1 MNISIIIWKPG
12 DLCPFLNHQIR
23 LIKPIIF
30 QFMRVSSVMILV
42 MLTTVQLLLADS
54 TSGQNME
61 NDKVTIGLKDE
72 SLAGGLKKI
81 EEQSPLRFYYRKAE
95 IKSVTSLNLILQNRT
110 IAQTLQEML
119 KNTFFSFRQIDGH
132 ILIEHTDQTNYEIKG
147 RIIDINH
154 VPIALANVIIR
165 KAATDKIIQS
175 AQTDNAGYFK
185 LIAPEKGNYMI
196 TISEVGMDSLSIAL
210 TLGEIQTVQ
219 LPDIIL
225 TAAVKQLKQ
234 VTIRSKA
241 PVLERKV
248 DRLIYNLNN
257 TISANG
263 ASLFE
268 ALQAAP
274 LLNVSD
280 GGVSMVGKGSMSVMV
295 NEKIIYLS
303 GTDLANYLKTLRA
316 ENVEKIEII
325 TTPPSK
331 YEAQGSGGLVNI
343 VLKKNQSLGWKG
355 SVSSTYYQNARSSYN
370 NSLALFYRSKKV
382 SSSFTFNQSD
392 FRGVIT
398 ESVNIIGQANKTL
411 SNEQRLSNSPNLQ
424 TGLSLD
430 YELNKRNNIG
440 FIYNISDNKSTT
452 SFSNTYSFVTGNSLD
467 SVLKTNGEIARPLF
481 TQTLNLYHDLKLDS
495 NGKKLNNSINFFS
508 NEPEMNSNF
517 ISVSDNVYAA
527 VKTNSLSKYHIWS
540 AQSDLTLPYKWA
552 KIETGVKFATYNNGA
567 SLTYANIIGN
577 AAQLDKTRSNDFDYT
592 ESNLAAYYDMESE
605 FSEKWTAK
613 AGLRY
618 EYTIMDGYSPTLDQR
633 NQNKYGA
640 LFPTAYLVYKA
651 DADNTVSINYSKR
664 INRPRLNQ
672 LNPFIYYTNIYTSF
686 TGNPLL
692 LPSYSENFE
701 LNYLYKGMLSLTV
714 FTQHTSDAIS
724 SLIRVDGPLQAYCTG
739 NFLTTDNLGAYA
751 SFNKTFF
758 KCWEN
763 NTSASFFYSSSKSN
777 ISEIPAQNGFSASIN
792 FNNSFRISKGLSF
805 YLNYSQNLPS
815 TTGNVYSYAQRSFRT
830 GARLKLLKDNL
841 IISPSYLLG
850 SVTRFDIRY
859 SDFVQT
865 QNTDYN
871 YNTFN
876 LNLTYLFGRSK
887 VSGNNKNISFDEK
900 RRAQL

>member
-1 MNISIIIWKPG
+1 MNISAEKRNLG
-12 DLCPFLNHQIR
+12 VFYASTDNKFLNSLLIHQ
-23 LIKPIIF
+23 L
-30 QFMRVSSVMILV
+30 MRVSGIVTILII
-42 MLTTVQLLLADS
+42 TTIGVLFANS
-54 TSGQNME
+54 SSGQDIATE
-61 NDKVTIGLKDE
+61 KVAISLADE
-72 SLAGGLKKI
+72 SLASGLKKI
-81 EEQSPLRFYYRKAE
+81 EQQTSLRFYYRKAE
-95 IKSVTSLNLILQNRT
+95 IKEVTNLNLTLLNRT

-119 KNTFFSFRQIDGH
+119 KNTFFSFRQINGS
-132 ILIEHTDQTNYEIKG
+132 ILIERSPQTSYEIKG
-147 RIIDINH
+147 RIVDINH
-154 VPIALANVIIR
+154 HPVALANVIIR
-165 KAATDKIIQS
+165 KAQTDKIIQS
-175 AQTDNAGYFK
+175 TQTDTEGYFR
-185 LIAPEKGNYMI
+185 LVAAEKGNYII
-196 TISEVGMDSLSIAL
+196 TISEVSMDSSSIAL
-210 TLGEIQTVQ
+210 TLADLQTVQ

-225 TAAVKQLKQ
+225 RTATKQLKQ
-234 VTIRSKA
+234 VTISSKA

-274 LLNVSD
+274 LLTVSD
-280 GGVSMVGKGSMSVMV
+280 GGVSMVGKGSMAVMV

-355 SVSSTYYQNARSSYN
+355 SVGSTYYQNARSSYN

-382 SSSFTFNQSD
+382 SGSFTFNQSN
-392 FRGVIT
+392 FRSVIT
-398 ESVNIIGQANKTL
+398 ESIDIIGQANKTM
-411 SNEQRLSNSPNLQ
+411 SNEQRLGNSPNLQ
-424 TGLSLD
+424 TSLSLD
-430 YELNKRNNIG
+430 YELNKRNNLG

-467 SVLKTNGEIARPLF
+467 SVLKTTGEIARPLF
-481 TQTLNLYHDLKLDS
+481 TKTLNLYHDLKLDS

-508 NEPEMNSNF
+508 NKPEMNSDF

-527 VKTNSLSKYHIWS
+527 VRTNSLSKYRIWS

-592 ESNLAAYYDMESE
+592 ESNLAAYYGMESE

-651 DADNTVSINYSKR
+651 DADNTISVNYARR

-672 LNPFIYYTNIYTSF
+672 LNPFIYYTNIYTSI

-692 LPSYSENFE
+692 LPSYSDNFE
-701 LNYLYKGMLSLTV
+701 LNYLYKGMLSLTA

-724 SLIRVDGPLQAYCTG
+724 SLITIDGPLLAYSTG

-751 SFNKTFF
+751 SFNKTLF

-763 NTSASFFYSSSKSN
+763 NTSASIFYSSSKSN
-777 ISEIPAQNGFSASIN
+777 ISEIPTQNGFSASIN
-792 FNNSFRISKGLSF
+792 FNNSFKISNGLSF
-805 YLNYSQNLPS
+805 YLNYTQNLPS
-815 TTGNVYSYAQRSFRT
+815 TTGNVYSYAQRNFRT
-830 GARLKLLKDNL
+830 GARLKLLKNNL

-850 SVTRFDIRY
+850 SVTKFDIHY

-865 QNTDYN
+865 QKTDYN

-876 LNLTYLFGRSK
+876 FNVTYLFGRSK

-900 RRAQL
+900 RRAQQ

>member
-1 MNISIIIWKPG
+1 MNISAEKRNLG
-12 DLCPFLNHQIR
+12 VFYASTDNKFLNSLLIHQ
-23 LIKPIIF
+23 L
-30 QFMRVSSVMILV
+30 MRVSGIVTILII
-42 MLTTVQLLLADS
+42 TTIGVLFANS
-54 TSGQNME
+54 SSGQDIATE
-61 NDKVTIGLKDE
+61 KVAISLADE
-72 SLAGGLKKI
+72 SLASGLKKI
-81 EEQSPLRFYYRKAE
+81 EQQTSLRFYYRKAE
-95 IKSVTSLNLILQNRT
+95 IKEVTNLNLTLLNRT

-119 KNTFFSFRQIDGH
+119 KNTFFSFRQINGS
-132 ILIEHTDQTNYEIKG
+132 ILIERSPQTSYEIKG
-147 RIIDINH
+147 RIVDINH
-154 VPIALANVIIR
+154 HPVALANVIIR
-165 KAATDKIIQS
+165 KAQTDKIIQS
-175 AQTDNAGYFK
+175 TQTDTEGYFR
-185 LIAPEKGNYMI
+185 LVAAEKGNYII
-196 TISEVGMDSLSIAL
+196 TISEVSMDSSSIAL
-210 TLGEIQTVQ
+210 TLADLQTVQ

-225 TAAVKQLKQ
+225 RTATKQLKQ
-234 VTIRSKA
+234 VTISSKA

-274 LLNVSD
+274 LLTVSD
-280 GGVSMVGKGSMSVMV
+280 GGVSMVGKGSMAVMV

-355 SVSSTYYQNARSSYN
+355 SVGSTYYQNARSSYN
-370 NSLALFYRSKKV
+370 NSLAIFYRSKKV
-382 SSSFTFNQSD
+382 SGSFTFNQSN
-392 FRGVIT
+392 FRSVIT
-398 ESVNIIGQANKTL
+398 ESIDIIGQANKTM
-411 SNEQRLSNSPNLQ
+411 SNEQRLGNSPNLQ
-424 TGLSLD
+424 TSLSLD
-430 YELNKRNNIG
+430 YELNKRNNLG

-467 SVLKTNGEIARPLF
+467 SVLKTTGEIARPLF
-481 TQTLNLYHDLKLDS
+481 TKTLNLYHDLKLDS

-508 NEPEMNSNF
+508 NKPEMNSDF

-527 VKTNSLSKYHIWS
+527 VRTNSLSKYRIWS

-592 ESNLAAYYDMESE
+592 ESNLAAYYGMESE

-651 DADNTVSINYSKR
+651 DADNTISVNYARR

-672 LNPFIYYTNIYTSF
+672 LNPFIYYTNIYTSI

-692 LPSYSENFE
+692 LPSYSDNFE
-701 LNYLYKGMLSLTV
+701 LNYLYKGMLSLTA

-724 SLIRVDGPLQAYCTG
+724 SLITIDGPLLAYSTG

-751 SFNKTFF
+751 SFNKTLF

-763 NTSASFFYSSSKSN
+763 NTSASIFYSSSKSN
-777 ISEIPAQNGFSASIN
+777 ISEIPTQNGFSASIN
-792 FNNSFRISKGLSF
+792 FNNSFKISNGLSF
-805 YLNYSQNLPS
+805 YLNYTQNLPS
-815 TTGNVYSYAQRSFRT
+815 TTGNVYSYAQRNFRT
-830 GARLKLLKDNL
+830 GARLKLLKNNL

-850 SVTRFDIRY
+850 SVTKFDIHY

-865 QNTDYN
+865 QKTDYN

-876 LNLTYLFGRSK
+876 FNVTYLFGRSK

-900 RRAQL
+900 RRAQQ

>member
-1 MNISIIIWKPG
+1 MNISAEKRNSG
-12 DLCPFLNHQIR
+12 VLYASTDNKFLNSLLIHQLMRISGIVTI
-23 LIKPIIF
+23 LIITTIGVLF
-30 QFMRVSSVMILV
+30 ANSS
-42 MLTTVQLLLADS
+42 
-54 TSGQNME
+54 SGQDIATE
-61 NDKVTIGLKDE
+61 KVAINLADE
-72 SLAGGLKKI
+72 SLASGLKKI
-81 EEQSPLRFYYRKAE
+81 EQQTSLRFYYRKAE
-95 IKSVTSLNLILQNRT
+95 IKEITNLNLTLLNRT

-119 KNTFFSFRQIDGH
+119 KNTFFSFRQINGS
-132 ILIEHTDQTNYEIKG
+132 ILIERSPQTSYEIKG
-147 RIIDINH
+147 RIVDINH
-154 VPIALANVIIR
+154 HPVALANVIIR
-165 KAATDKIIQS
+165 KAQTDKIIQS
-175 AQTDNAGYFK
+175 TQTDTEGYFR
-185 LIAPEKGNYMI
+185 LVAAEKGNYII
-196 TISEVGMDSLSIAL
+196 TISEVSMDSSSIAL
-210 TLGEIQTVQ
+210 TLADLQTVQ

-225 TAAVKQLKQ
+225 RTATKQLKQ
-234 VTIRSKA
+234 VTISSQA

-274 LLNVSD
+274 LLTVSD
-280 GGVSMVGKGSMSVMV
+280 GGVSMVGKGSMAVMV

-355 SVSSTYYQNARSSYN
+355 SVGSTYYQNARSSYN

-382 SSSFTFNQSD
+382 SGSFTFNQSN
-392 FRGVIT
+392 FRSVIT
-398 ESVNIIGQANKTL
+398 ESIDIIGQANKTM
-411 SNEQRLSNSPNLQ
+411 SNEQRLGNSPNLQ
-424 TGLSLD
+424 TSLSLD
-430 YELNKRNNIG
+430 YELNKRNNLG

-467 SVLKTNGEIARPLF
+467 SVLKTTGEIARPLF
-481 TQTLNLYHDLKLDS
+481 TKTLNLYHDLKLDS

-508 NEPEMNSNF
+508 NKPEMNSDF

-527 VKTNSLSKYHIWS
+527 VRTNSLSKYRIWS

-552 KIETGVKFATYNNGA
+552 KIEMGVKFATYNNGA

-592 ESNLAAYYDMESE
+592 ESNLAAYYGMESE

-651 DADNTVSINYSKR
+651 DADNTISVNYARR

-672 LNPFIYYTNIYTSF
+672 LNPFIYYTNIYTSI

-692 LPSYSENFE
+692 LPSYSDNFE
-701 LNYLYKGMLSLTV
+701 LNYLYKGMLSLTA

-724 SLIRVDGPLQAYCTG
+724 SLITIDGPLLAYSTG

-751 SFNKTFF
+751 SFNKTLF

-763 NTSASFFYSSSKSN
+763 NTSASIFYSSSKSN
-777 ISEIPAQNGFSASIN
+777 ISEIPTQNGFSASIN
-792 FNNSFRISKGLSF
+792 FNNSFKISNGLSF
-805 YLNYSQNLPS
+805 YLNYTQNLPS
-815 TTGNVYSYAQRSFRT
+815 TTGNVYSYAQRNFRT
-830 GARLKLLKDNL
+830 GARLKLLKNNL

-850 SVTRFDIRY
+850 SVTKFDIHY

-865 QNTDYN
+865 QKTDYN

-876 LNLTYLFGRSK
+876 FNVTYLFGRSK

-900 RRAQL
+900 RRAQQ

>member
-1 MNISIIIWKPG
+1 MNISAEKRNLG
-12 DLCPFLNHQIR
+12 VFYASTDNKFLNSLLIHQ
-23 LIKPIIF
+23 L
-30 QFMRVSSVMILV
+30 MRVSGIVTILII
-42 MLTTVQLLLADS
+42 TTIGVLFANS
-54 TSGQNME
+54 SSGQDIATE
-61 NDKVTIGLKDE
+61 KVAISLADE
-72 SLAGGLKKI
+72 SLASGLKKI
-81 EEQSPLRFYYRKAE
+81 EQQTSLRFYYRKAE
-95 IKSVTSLNLILQNRT
+95 IKEVTNLNLTLLNRT

-119 KNTFFSFRQIDGH
+119 KNTFFSFRQINGS
-132 ILIEHTDQTNYEIKG
+132 ILIERSPQTSYEIKG
-147 RIIDINH
+147 RIVDINH
-154 VPIALANVIIR
+154 HPVALANVIIR
-165 KAATDKIIQS
+165 KAQTDKIIQS
-175 AQTDNAGYFK
+175 TQTDTEGYFR
-185 LIAPEKGNYMI
+185 LVAAEKGNYII
-196 TISEVGMDSLSIAL
+196 TISEVSMDSSSIAL
-210 TLGEIQTVQ
+210 TLADLQTVQ

-225 TAAVKQLKQ
+225 RTATKQLKQ
-234 VTIRSKA
+234 VTISSKA

-274 LLNVSD
+274 LLTVSD
-280 GGVSMVGKGSMSVMV
+280 GGVSMVGKGSMAVMV

-355 SVSSTYYQNARSSYN
+355 SVGSTYYQNARSSYN

-382 SSSFTFNQSD
+382 SGSFTFNQSN
-392 FRGVIT
+392 FRSVIT
-398 ESVNIIGQANKTL
+398 ESIDIIGQANKTM
-411 SNEQRLSNSPNLQ
+411 SNEQRLGNSPNLQ
-424 TGLSLD
+424 TSLSLD
-430 YELNKRNNIG
+430 YELNKRNNLG

-467 SVLKTNGEIARPLF
+467 SVLKTTGEIARPLF
-481 TQTLNLYHDLKLDS
+481 TKTLNLYHDLKLDS
-495 NGKKLNNSINFFS
+495 NGQKLNNSINFFS
-508 NEPEMNSNF
+508 NKPEMNSDF

-527 VKTNSLSKYHIWS
+527 VRTNSLSKYRIWS

-592 ESNLAAYYDMESE
+592 ESNLAAYYGMESE

-651 DADNTVSINYSKR
+651 DADNTISVNYARR

-672 LNPFIYYTNIYTSF
+672 LNPFIYYTNIYTSI

-692 LPSYSENFE
+692 LPSYSDNFE
-701 LNYLYKGMLSLTV
+701 LNYLYKGMLSLTA

-724 SLIRVDGPLQAYCTG
+724 SLITIDGPLLAYSTG

-751 SFNKTFF
+751 SFNKTLF

-763 NTSASFFYSSSKSN
+763 NTSASIFYSSSKSN
-777 ISEIPAQNGFSASIN
+777 ISEIPTQNGFSASIN
-792 FNNSFRISKGLSF
+792 FNNSFKISNGLSF
-805 YLNYSQNLPS
+805 YLNYTQNLPS
-815 TTGNVYSYAQRSFRT
+815 TTGNVYSYAQRNFRT
-830 GARLKLLKDNL
+830 GARLKLLKNNL

-850 SVTRFDIRY
+850 SVTKFDIHY

-865 QNTDYN
+865 QKTDYN

-876 LNLTYLFGRSK
+876 FNVTYLFGRSK

-900 RRAQL
+900 RRAQQ

>member
-1 MNISIIIWKPG
+1 MDISAEKRKSG
-12 DLCPFLNHQIR
+12 VLYTSTVNKFLNLLLIHQ
-23 LIKPIIF
+23 L
-30 QFMRVSSVMILV
+30 MRVSGIITIL
-42 MLTTVQLLLADS
+42 LIT
-54 TSGQNME
+54 
-61 NDKVTIGLKDE
+61 TIGVLFANLSRGQDITTERVAIGLTDE
-72 SLAGGLKKI
+72 SLSSGLKKI
-81 EEQSPLRFYYRKAE
+81 EQQTSLRFYYRKAE
-95 IKSVTSLNLILQNRT
+95 IKEITNLNLPLHNRT

-119 KNTFFSFRQIDGH
+119 KNTFFSFRQINGS
-132 ILIEHTDQTNYEIKG
+132 ILIERSVQTSYEIKG
-147 RIIDINH
+147 RIVDINH
-154 VPIALANVIIR
+154 HPIVLANVIIK
-165 KAATDKIIQS
+165 KAPTDKIIQS
-175 AQTDNAGYFK
+175 TQTDTAGYFR
-185 LIAPEKGNYMI
+185 LIAAEKGNYLI
-196 TISEVGMDSLSIAL
+196 TISEVSMDSLSIAL

-225 TAAVKQLKQ
+225 TATIKQLKQ
-234 VTIRSKA
+234 VNISSKA

-274 LLNVSD
+274 LLTVSD
-280 GGVSMVGKGSMSVMV
+280 GGVSMMGKGSMAVMV

-331 YEAQGSGGLVNI
+331 YEAQGSGGLINI

-355 SVSSTYYQNARSSYN
+355 SVGSTYYQNARSSYN
-370 NSLALFYRSKKV
+370 NSLALFFRSKKV
-382 SSSFTFNQSD
+382 SSSFTFNQSN
-392 FRGVIT
+392 FRSVIT
-398 ESVNIIGQANKTL
+398 ESVDIIGQANQIL
-411 SNEQRLSNSPNLQ
+411 SNEKRFGSSPNLQ

-430 YELNKRNNIG
+430 YELNKSNNLG
-440 FIYNISDNKSTT
+440 LIYNISDNNGNT
-452 SFSNTYSFVTGNSLD
+452 SFSNTYSFVTGSSVD
-467 SVLKTNGEIARPLF
+467 SVLKTTGEIARPLF
-481 TQTLNLYHDLKLDS
+481 TQTLNLYHDLKVDS
-495 NGKKLNNSINFFS
+495 NGKKLSSSINFFT
-508 NEPEMNSNF
+508 NRPEMNNDF
-517 ISVSDNVYAA
+517 ISVSDKAYAA
-527 VKTNSLSKYHIWS
+527 VSTNSFSEYRIWS

-592 ESNLAAYYDMESE
+592 ESNLAAYYSMESDL
-605 FSEKWTAK
+605 SEKWTAK
-613 AGLRY
+613 AGVRY

-640 LFPTAYLVYKA
+640 IFPTVYLVYKA
-651 DADNTVSINYSKR
+651 DADNTVSVNYAKR

-686 TGNPLL
+686 TGNPVL
-692 LPSYSENFE
+692 LPSYSDNFE
-701 LNYLYKGMLSLTV
+701 LNYLYKGMLSLTA
-714 FTQHTSDAIS
+714 FTQHTSDEIS
-724 SLIRVDGPLQAYCTG
+724 SLITVNGPLQSFSTG

-751 SFNKTFF
+751 SFNKTLS
-758 KCWEN
+758 KWWEN
-763 NTSASFFYSSSKSN
+763 NTSASFFYSSSKSS
-777 ISEIPAQNGFSASIN
+777 ILEIPRQDGFSASIN
-792 FNNSFRISKGLSF
+792 FNNSLKVNNDLSF
-805 YLNYSQNLPS
+805 YLNYAQNLPS
-815 TTGNVYSYAQRSFRT
+815 TSGNVYSYAQRSFRT

-841 IISPSYLLG
+841 IISPSYFLG
-850 SVTRFDIRY
+850 SVTRVDIHY

-865 QNTDYN
+865 QKTDYN

-900 RRAQL
+900 RRAQQ

>member
-1 MNISIIIWKPG
+1 MNISAEKRNSG
-12 DLCPFLNHQIR
+12 VLYASTDNKFLNSLLIHQLMRISGIVTI
-23 LIKPIIF
+23 LIITTIGVLF
-30 QFMRVSSVMILV
+30 ANSS
-42 MLTTVQLLLADS
+42 
-54 TSGQNME
+54 SGQDIATE
-61 NDKVTIGLKDE
+61 KVAISLADE
-72 SLAGGLKKI
+72 SLASGLKKI
-81 EEQSPLRFYYRKAE
+81 EQQTSLRFYYRKAE
-95 IKSVTSLNLILQNRT
+95 IKEVTNLNLTLLNRT

-119 KNTFFSFRQIDGH
+119 KNTFFSFRQINGS
-132 ILIEHTDQTNYEIKG
+132 ILIERSPQTSYEIKG
-147 RIIDINH
+147 RIVDINH
-154 VPIALANVIIR
+154 HPVALANVIIR
-165 KAATDKIIQS
+165 KAQTDKIIQS
-175 AQTDNAGYFK
+175 TQTDTEGYFR
-185 LIAPEKGNYMI
+185 LVAAEKGNYII
-196 TISEVGMDSLSIAL
+196 TISEVSMDSSSIAL
-210 TLGEIQTVQ
+210 TLADLQTVQ

-225 TAAVKQLKQ
+225 RTATKQLKQ
-234 VTIRSKA
+234 VTISSQA

-274 LLNVSD
+274 LLTVSD
-280 GGVSMVGKGSMSVMV
+280 GGVSMVGKGSMAVMV

-355 SVSSTYYQNARSSYN
+355 SVGSTYYQNARSSYN
-370 NSLALFYRSKKV
+370 NSLAIFYRSKKV
-382 SSSFTFNQSD
+382 SGSFTFNQSN
-392 FRGVIT
+392 FRSVIT
-398 ESVNIIGQANKTL
+398 ESIDIIGQANKTM
-411 SNEQRLSNSPNLQ
+411 SNEQRLGNSPNLQ
-424 TGLSLD
+424 TSLSLD
-430 YELNKRNNIG
+430 YELNKRNNLG

-467 SVLKTNGEIARPLF
+467 SVLKTTGEIARPLF
-481 TQTLNLYHDLKLDS
+481 TKTLNLYHDLKLDS

-508 NEPEMNSNF
+508 NKPEMNSDF

-527 VKTNSLSKYHIWS
+527 VRTNSLSKYRIWS

-552 KIETGVKFATYNNGA
+552 KIEMGVKFATYNNGA

-592 ESNLAAYYDMESE
+592 ESNLAAYYGMESE

-651 DADNTVSINYSKR
+651 DADNTISVNYARR

-672 LNPFIYYTNIYTSF
+672 LNPFVYYTNIYTSI

-692 LPSYSENFE
+692 LPSYSDNFE
-701 LNYLYKGMLSLTV
+701 LNYLYKGMLSLTA

-724 SLIRVDGPLQAYCTG
+724 SLITIDGPLLAYSTG

-751 SFNKTFF
+751 SFNKTLF

-763 NTSASFFYSSSKSN
+763 NTSASIFYSSSKSN
-777 ISEIPAQNGFSASIN
+777 ISEIPTQNGFSASIN
-792 FNNSFRISKGLSF
+792 FNNSFKISNGLSF
-805 YLNYSQNLPS
+805 YLNYTQNLPS
-815 TTGNVYSYAQRSFRT
+815 TTGNVYSYAQRNFRT
-830 GARLKLLKDNL
+830 GARLKLLKNNL

-850 SVTRFDIRY
+850 SVTKFDIHY

-865 QNTDYN
+865 QKTDYN

-876 LNLTYLFGRSK
+876 FNVTYLFGRSK

-900 RRAQL
+900 RRAQQ

>member
-1 MNISIIIWKPG
+1 MNISAEKRNLG
-12 DLCPFLNHQIR
+12 VFYASTDNKFLNSLLIHQ
-23 LIKPIIF
+23 L
-30 QFMRVSSVMILV
+30 MRVSGIVTILII
-42 MLTTVQLLLADS
+42 TTIGVLFANS
-54 TSGQNME
+54 SSGQDIATE
-61 NDKVTIGLKDE
+61 KVAISLADE
-72 SLAGGLKKI
+72 SLASGLKKI
-81 EEQSPLRFYYRKAE
+81 EQQTSLRFYYRKAE
-95 IKSVTSLNLILQNRT
+95 IKEVTNLNLTLLNRT

-119 KNTFFSFRQIDGH
+119 KNTFFSFRQINGS
-132 ILIEHTDQTNYEIKG
+132 ILIERSPQTSYEIKG
-147 RIIDINH
+147 RIVDINH
-154 VPIALANVIIR
+154 HPVALANVIIR
-165 KAATDKIIQS
+165 KAQTDKIIQS
-175 AQTDNAGYFK
+175 TQTDTEGYFR
-185 LIAPEKGNYMI
+185 LVAAEKGNYII
-196 TISEVGMDSLSIAL
+196 TISEVSMDSSSIAL
-210 TLGEIQTVQ
+210 TLADLQTVQ

-225 TAAVKQLKQ
+225 RTATKQLKQ
-234 VTIRSKA
+234 VTISSKA

-274 LLNVSD
+274 LLTVSD
-280 GGVSMVGKGSMSVMV
+280 GGVSMVGKGSMAVMV

-355 SVSSTYYQNARSSYN
+355 SVGSTYYQNARSSYN

-382 SSSFTFNQSD
+382 SGSFTFNQSN
-392 FRGVIT
+392 FRSVIT
-398 ESVNIIGQANKTL
+398 ESIDIIGQANKTM
-411 SNEQRLSNSPNLQ
+411 SNEQRLGNSPNLQ
-424 TGLSLD
+424 TSLSLD
-430 YELNKRNNIG
+430 YELNKRSNLG

-467 SVLKTNGEIARPLF
+467 SVLKTTGEIARPLF
-481 TQTLNLYHDLKLDS
+481 TKTLNLYHDLKLDS

-508 NEPEMNSNF
+508 NKPEMNSDF

-527 VKTNSLSKYHIWS
+527 VRTNSLSKYRIWS

-592 ESNLAAYYDMESE
+592 ESNLAAYYGMESE

-651 DADNTVSINYSKR
+651 DADNTISVNYARR

-672 LNPFIYYTNIYTSF
+672 LNPFIYYTNIYTSI

-692 LPSYSENFE
+692 LPSYSDNFE
-701 LNYLYKGMLSLTV
+701 LNYLYKGMLSLTA

-724 SLIRVDGPLQAYCTG
+724 SLITIDGPLLAYSTG

-751 SFNKTFF
+751 SFNKTLF

-763 NTSASFFYSSSKSN
+763 NTSASIFYSSSKSN
-777 ISEIPAQNGFSASIN
+777 ISEIPTQNGFSASIN
-792 FNNSFRISKGLSF
+792 FNNSFKISNGLSF
-805 YLNYSQNLPS
+805 YLNYTQNLPS
-815 TTGNVYSYAQRSFRT
+815 TTGNVYSYAQRNFRT
-830 GARLKLLKDNL
+830 GARLKLLKNNL

-850 SVTRFDIRY
+850 SVTKFDIHY

-865 QNTDYN
+865 QKTDYN

-876 LNLTYLFGRSK
+876 FNVTYLFGRSK

-900 RRAQL
+900 RRAQQ